1 MQRGEALRAR
11 AIRWAERGERRGG
24 PRKARTPRL
33 TSYFLFV
40 AGLRRAVPVFF
51 AAGFLAATVFLAAGF
66 FVVVFFTAFFAT
78 AMIASL
84 LSGWLA
90 IDHSNYIRSSLR
102 TYRI

>member
-1 MQRGEALRAR
+1 
-11 AIRWAERGERRGG
+11 
-24 PRKARTPRL
+24 
-33 TSYFLFV
+33 
-40 AGLRRAVPVFF
+40 
-51 AAGFLAATVFLAAGF
+51 LAATVFLAAGF